1 LCIRPDNGSGSDA
14 DGCCLAIDEGEFLS
28 LELQI
33 EHLLKAVGNTLFFPR
48 MVDVAKLHNFCDV
61 I

>member
-33 EHLLKAVGNTLFFPR
+33 EHILKAVGNTHFFSP
-48 MVDVAKLHNFCDV
+48 HGWCC
-61 I
+61 